1 MFTFIINVLICMFGF
16 VITSKFFIIRK
27 SALIDQ
33 FIASINLFIA
43 VFVII
48 ASVSF
53 IRYLIVC
60 YLILKDFILLG
71 LSLVIV
77 LRDL

>member
-16 VITSKFFIIRK
+16 VITLEFFIIKK
-27 SALIDQ
+27 SVLIDQ
-33 FIASINLFIA
+33 FITSINLFIA

-48 ASVSF
+48 ESVSS
-53 IRYLIVC
+53 IRYLIAC
-60 YLILKDFILLG
+60 YLITKYFISFY

-77 LRDL
+77 